1 MAHSSR
7 HRRCTTNATN
17 GAEEAREDAG
27 LLGMLP
33 ISPAAKAYL
42 ALVLGIWAATAGV
55 PIPEEVPLLTGG
67 VLAALGIVDL
77 WAVIAIGLAAC
88 FTGDLFVYTLGRRIG
103 MHLDGHRWL
112 SRLMRGRALR
122 RARVLY
128 VKRGPWAL
136 FIARWL
142 PGLKMPF
149 LFTAGALRMPWRRFL
164 FYDIAS
170 IGVLVPTVV
179 LVAYHSSFTVAQL
192 RHVLHHIG
200 LFGSLGF
207 VAAMGLGLVWWRL
220 RRRRRA
226 AGTMAR
232 RGGRGRQGAA
242 PQRTAAENAAQRHKA
257 A

>member
-1 MAHSSR
+1 
-7 HRRCTTNATN
+7 
-17 GAEEAREDAG
+17 
-27 LLGMLP
+27 MLP

-42 ALVLGIWAATAGV
+42 ALVLGIWAASAGV

-88 FTGDLFVYTLGRRIG
+88 FTGDLAVYVLGRRIG
-103 MHLDGHRWL
+103 IHLDGHRWL

-164 FYDIAS
+164 AYDIAS
-170 IGVLVPTVV
+170 ISVLVPSVV
-179 LVAYHSSFTVAQL
+179 LIAYHSSFTVSQL
-192 RHVLHHIG
+192 QHIFRNIGVVGTVGFLLAIG
-200 LFGSLGF
+200 LGVF
-207 VAAMGLGLVWWRL
+207 WWRL
-220 RRRRRA
+220 RRQRRLATAGAARNEEAAASSRRRGQ
-226 AGTMAR
+226 AGD
-232 RGGRGRQGAA
+232 GEQD
-242 PQRTAAENAAQRHKA
+242 HKA